1 MPSEGRVGQ
10 FFKDLGLDLSKKAL
24 GRIIESLFGLLLL
37 PMLGNIIAKLAQ
49 LDHSPALDEYPGLT
63 LRGAIEVWT
72 VLVPYLYAEAWRH
85 PTVSLLCLALLIGF
99 VILYFAL
106 ARARR
111 RLREQ
116 GRKLNDAALADGL
129 ISRSG
134 LAAHWPHARPEGG
147 DQGASWDDLR
157 AEIARPDNTFV
168 SILGANGAETFG
180 RANSPLYETLERFR
194 HQIRIILAH
203 PDGLNS
209 RARAADL
216 GVNEEEYRNEV
227 RQSVDRLRT
236 LRQRGH
242 RVSGRYYFAK
252 PNWKM
257 IITPRTMWLQYYEEG
272 GQHVANTAVY
282 RFDATGGLY
291 HCFMREFERIW
302 DRCEQD
308 AMDLGGP
315 INHQP
320 IQKPAKA

>member
-1 MPSEGRVGQ
+1 MSSEGRVGK
-10 FFKDLGLDLSKKAL
+10 FVKDLGLDLSKKVL
-24 GRIIESLFGLLLL
+24 GRAVEWLIAILLV
-37 PMLGNIIAKLAQ
+37 PTIGSIVAKVAQ
-49 LDHSPALDEYPGLT
+49 LDHPPTLSEYPGLI
-63 LRGAIEVWT
+63 LRGGMEVWT
-72 VLVPYLYAEAWRH
+72 VLVPSLYAAAWRH
-85 PTVSLLCLALLIGF
+85 PIVSILYVILLIGF

-116 GRKLNDAALADGL
+116 GRKLNTAALADGL

-134 LAAHWPHARPEGG
+134 LAAHWPHAQPDGG
-147 DQGASWDDLR
+147 EQGASWDDLR

-203 PDGLNS
+203 PDAPNTL
-209 RARAADL
+209 ARAADV
-216 GVNEEEYRNEV
+216 GANEEDYRNEI
-227 RQSVDRLRT
+227 RRSVDRLRT

-242 RVSGRYYFAK
+242 RVSGRFYFAK

-272 GQHVANTAVY
+272 GEHVANTPVY

-302 DRCEQD
+302 ERCEQD
-308 AMDLGGP
+308 QIDLGGP
-315 INHQP
+315 FNPQP
-320 IQKPAKA
+320 IQRFGQI